1 MQDETT
7 VSAADIARLAEVGRT
22 AVSNWRRRYAD
33 FPQPVGGTPAS
44 PLFALTEVEAWLR
57 GQRKLLEVPLAERA
71 WQELRARAG
80 DDLQLATTLADIGD
94 LLLNGQAGAGAAVAE
109 LAAALGTADAF
120 EVLVRRFQEIQGR
133 RAAATPPEIAEL
145 MAAARHPKKPLI
157 QSD

>member
-1 MQDETT
+1 MLITP
-7 VSAADIARLAEVGRT
+7 AADLALV
-22 AVSNWRRRYAD
+22 
-33 FPQPVGGTPAS
+33 
-44 PLFALTEVEAWLR
+44 TESSV
-57 GQRKLLEVPLAERA
+57 LEVPLAERA

-145 MAAARHPKKPLI
+145 MAALAGAGQHGFDVHRGSSCSRPGTTARPAGCSARTPPRI
-157 QSD
+157 PPAWPGSASGWAATRRS

>member
-94 LLLNGQAGAGAAVAE
+94 LLLNGQAGAGAAVASGG
-109 LAAALGTADAF
+109 AND
-120 EVLVRRFQEIQGR
+120 
-133 RAAATPPEIAEL
+133 ATPRDSRCL
-145 MAAARHPKKPLI
+145 KPPVHVVVALRATLPA
-157 QSD
+157 Q